1 MFKSTKSA
9 TANAMVNAKASCAA
23 SMAASVLVINA
34 LSIQLGVFLI
44 SLISILPDVRC
55 NGWHADSIQ
64 SNHIRRIY
72 ACNILTNYF
81 NLRVQTCNT
90 CAHSNLNLICKLIYV
105 IQ

>member
-44 SLISILPDVRC
+44 SLISI
-55 NGWHADSIQ
+55 
-64 SNHIRRIY
+64 
-72 ACNILTNYF
+72 
-81 NLRVQTCNT
+81 
-90 CAHSNLNLICKLIYV
+90 ICICIITGNKNALWRGSSLA
-105 IQ
+105 

>member
-44 SLISILPDVRC
+44 SLISI
-55 NGWHADSIQ
+55 
-64 SNHIRRIY
+64 
-72 ACNILTNYF
+72 
-81 NLRVQTCNT
+81 
-90 CAHSNLNLICKLIYV
+90 ICICIITENKTALWRGSSLA
-105 IQ
+105 

>member
-44 SLISILPDVRC
+44 SLISI
-55 NGWHADSIQ
+55 
-64 SNHIRRIY
+64 
-72 ACNILTNYF
+72 
-81 NLRVQTCNT
+81 
-90 CAHSNLNLICKLIYV
+90 ICICIITKNKNALWRGSSLA
-105 IQ
+105 

>member
-44 SLISILPDVRC
+44 SLISI
-55 NGWHADSIQ
+55 
-64 SNHIRRIY
+64 
-72 ACNILTNYF
+72 
-81 NLRVQTCNT
+81 
-90 CAHSNLNLICKLIYV
+90 ICICIITETKIALWRGSSLA
-105 IQ
+105 